1 MAILREAVAVHMEDM
16 RSRSISIGVPDN
28 VVILA
33 RLKDGVIGKHI
44 AVETVEGGAAAPC
57 RRQEIGELRPPDGS
71 VAITGISV
79 DEIRELLR
87 TARASLDALTRA
99 TVVR

>member
-1 MAILREAVAVHMEDM
+1 MAILREAIAVHMKDM
-16 RSRSISIGVPDN
+16 RSRSISISVPDD

-33 RLKDGVIGKHI
+33 RLKDRVVGKHI
-44 AVETVEGGAAAPC
+44 AVETVERGAAAPC
-57 RRQEIGELRPPDGS
+57 RRQEIGELRLPDES

-87 TARASLDALTRA
+87 TACTSLGALIRA